1 MSSAEI
7 KHSASK
13 IFLSAASFSSTNRNI
28 TKLSNSRMVFKIEP
42 FILHNDDP
50 SHFVLGLEQAS
61 VPMCFNIFT
70 LNNNSFRVGAAVITI
85 PVGSY
90 DIYDL
95 IEELNV
101 QASLSIYPTM
111 TFSYSE
117 RTNKISIVAIP
128 LATTIVQ
135 PNGSSTAYNQL
146 GFLST
151 GQTFTGIGL
160 EGRFANVVNLTTTNG
175 VIVRLNGINTN
186 NRDTKGDGGG
196 ASVIARL
203 PINSNG
209 MTYLQYFNPVTFY
222 LTLSNRVITQFDLE
236 LLDDAYQ
243 PLSFQ
248 LENPDWFV
256 VLKLDYIEKAPNPM
270 PQTKLQEIRANAIMP
285 PMQPIVPKA
294 PDVVSPLIKK

>member
-1 MSSAEI
+1 
-7 KHSASK
+7 
-13 IFLSAASFSSTNRNI
+13 
-28 TKLSNSRMVFKIEP
+28 MVFKIEP

-70 LNNNSFRVGAAVITI
+70 LANNSFRVGAATITI

-90 DIYDL
+90 DVYDL
-95 IEELNV
+95 IDVLNA
-101 QASLSIYPTM
+101 QAALSIYPTM
-111 TFSYSE
+111 TFSYDE

-128 LATTIVQ
+128 LASTLVTA
-135 PNGSSTAYNQL
+135 NGSSTAFNQL

-151 GQTFTGIGL
+151 GQTFTGLGTT
-160 EGRFANVVNLTTTNG
+160 GTFANVVNLTTTNG
-175 VIVRLNGINTN
+175 VVVRLNGINTN

-243 PLSFQ
+243 PLNFQ

-285 PMQPIVPKA
+285 PMQPVVPKA
-294 PDVVSPLIKK
+294 PDVVSPLLKK